1 MMISKTFAEEASM
14 QRSSNTSDTSV
25 PHDSARVLVNGE
37 PRSADV
43 SKDSLTDPR
52 LSPRSAVPP
61 YTPMPIPNRVSSANV
76 KQNEQSPHADGRRTR
91 LHQRETQGREGNG
104 DAEADDHSLNFSG
117 FDDDLLQP
125 RSSISPIRSDSAAR
139 GRSRPSSPRTRTDN
153 GTTNCDLS
161 SIENQ
166 FPRPPMGTG
175 PLGAARRQLDSV
187 AGPITLGDDA
197 LLQLQTPSP
206 DKSDIQHT
214 ELNAVDDI
222 ESWDLIVPGERV
234 GANLYSLEKRA
245 EQLYSP
251 EHLRIILDDP
261 KFLYKFSAILRK
273 YRPWRIPVLSHYLA
287 ACKATRALEYTN
299 SLTQLL
305 SSLPYESSLPAPQ
318 LATNPQLQAVA
329 KESFDAL
336 LSDDLHYYITHT
348 WIKVVSTIVQRR
360 ITGTLPAHLLE
371 TSNG

>member
-1 MMISKTFAEEASM
+1 
-14 QRSSNTSDTSV
+14 
-25 PHDSARVLVNGE
+25 
-37 PRSADV
+37 
-43 SKDSLTDPR
+43 
-52 LSPRSAVPP
+52 
-61 YTPMPIPNRVSSANV
+61 
-76 KQNEQSPHADGRRTR
+76 
-91 LHQRETQGREGNG
+91 
-104 DAEADDHSLNFSG
+104 
-117 FDDDLLQP
+117 
-125 RSSISPIRSDSAAR
+125 
-139 GRSRPSSPRTRTDN
+139 
-153 GTTNCDLS
+153 
-161 SIENQ
+161 
-166 FPRPPMGTG
+166 MGTG
-175 PLGAARRQLDSV
+175 PLAAGRRQLNSA
-187 AGPITLGDDA
+187 AGPITLDDDA

-206 DKSDIQHT
+206 DKSDIQNT

-222 ESWDLIVPGERV
+222 ESWDLIKPGERV
-234 GANLYSLEKRA
+234 GVNLYSLEKRA